1 MGIAHKIELKLSSA
15 GYRGEEINSIL
26 PDFITYRKT
35 LVGLTWYP
43 SAEGPERYVLVVTL
57 GAILANVTKVF
68 MEELCKDIYK
78 WVKDKLLI
86 LFYKKRAPFG
96 LVRIKMDN
104 VYIDYYVENT
114 DKLLKIWDLF
124 PEIISRVDPALSDEW
139 IIDEEIN
146 GEFKIRP
153 IKKKS

>member
-1 MGIAHKIELKLSSA
+1 
-15 GYRGEEINSIL
+15 
-26 PDFITYRKT
+26 
-35 LVGLTWYP
+35 
-43 SAEGPERYVLVVTL
+43 
-57 GAILANVTKVF
+57 
-68 MEELCKDIYK
+68 
-78 WVKDKLLI
+78 
-86 LFYKKRAPFG
+86 
-96 LVRIKMDN
+96 MDN

>member
-1 MGIAHKIELKLSSA
+1 M
-15 GYRGEEINSIL
+15 
-26 PDFITYRKT
+26 
-35 LVGLTWYP
+35 
-43 SAEGPERYVLVVTL
+43 
-57 GAILANVTKVF
+57 
-68 MEELCKDIYK
+68 
-78 WVKDKLLI
+78 
-86 LFYKKRAPFG
+86 
-96 LVRIKMDN
+96 RIKMDN